1 MRISGSVGRWEL
13 NAINAMEDVI
23 AVQEALSIAARM
35 LGRKDYDPGKRDG
48 HIARPP
54 KLSRTVDAILAF
66 QSSFMPQPDGVIS
79 PSGQTL
85 SRLRRYTVLPTSS
98 PVAKKPATQVDA
110 APATAPGP
118 SLVGISFPLEE
129 VPKLDYHPSK
139 SHKRW
144 FGAGRDGR
152 LHAACDLVA
161 PKGTRIHAIADGVV
175 TRGKSDFYHG
185 TSAIEVTHERGLVAR
200 YCEIDDVAPGIV
212 KGAQIKQGQ
221 VIAYVGKM
229 HVDSMLH
236 LELYAGAAIGRLSR
250 PNSPPFNRRSDL
262 IDPTPYLDQAIR
274 KLPSRE

>member
-13 NAINAMEDVI
+13 NASNAMEDVI
-23 AVQEALSIAARM
+23 AVQEALTIAARM
-35 LGRKDYDPGKRDG
+35 LGRQDYDPGKRDG

-54 KLSRTVDAILAF
+54 KLSRTVDAIVAF
-66 QSSFMPQPDGVIS
+66 QSSFMPQPDGIIS

-98 PVAKKPATQVDA
+98 PVAKKSASSADA

-118 SLVGISFPLEE
+118 SLVGISFPFEE

-144 FGAGRDGR
+144 FGAGRSGR
-152 LHAACDLVA
+152 LHAACDLIA
-161 PKGTRIHAIADGVV
+161 PQGTRIHAVGDGVV
-175 TRGKSDFYHG
+175 SRGMYYFYHG
-185 TSAIEVTHERGLVAR
+185 TFAIEVTHERGLVAR
-200 YCEIDDVAPGIV
+200 YCEIERVAAGIV
-212 KGAQIKQGQ
+212 KGAQVKQGQ

-229 HVDSMLH
+229 QVDSMLH
-236 LELYAGAAIGRLSR
+236 LELYAGTATGNLSR

-262 IDPTPYLDQAIR
+262 IDPTPYLDQAVR